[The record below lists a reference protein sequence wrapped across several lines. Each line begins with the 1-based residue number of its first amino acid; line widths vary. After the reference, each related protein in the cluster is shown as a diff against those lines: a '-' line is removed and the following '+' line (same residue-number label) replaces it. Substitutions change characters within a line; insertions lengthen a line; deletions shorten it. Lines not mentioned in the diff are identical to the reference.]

1 MAKVAVMTDATAID
15 YGRTRAAP
23 HVEALLAHVRSLDE
37 AGRHDDAVA
46 ALNAAAAEGH
56 GAAMTV
62 LGERLLVGRNAS
74 FEPQQGLALLT
85 RAMEAGD
92 PDATTLMATLT
103 AAGAWIEPSWPRAF
117 DLLQAAAERGSERA
131 QRQLVLLAGDRAL
144 AEPIKAGAAPAPDA
158 WARLRQSIDIAY
170 WITPPERRAVCEAP
184 RIRLAEGFTTPE
196 VCDWIIDRARGRL
209 KPALMYDGRET
220 HALDT
225 RTCTD
230 FVFDIVEADLV
241 VLLLRARISN
251 LTKLPTACMEPPQ
264 VFHYALGQEIKAHF
278 DHVGGAKSEHD
289 AERIATFLIYLNDAY
304 EGGELNF
311 SRVGFQYK
319 GRKGDAIFF
328 ANVDAEGKADRL
340 SLHAALPITLGE
352 KYMFSQWIQNK
363 PTAGR

>member
-1 MAKVAVMTDATAID
+1 MAKVALMTDTTAID

-23 HVEALLAHVRSLDE
+23 HIEALLAHVRSLDD
-37 AGRHDDAVA
+37 AGRHEDAVA
-46 ALNAAAAEGH
+46 ALRAAVAEDHAAAMNAL
-56 GAAMTV
+56 GA
-62 LGERLLVGRNAS
+62 RLLVGRDAP
-74 FEPQQGLALLT
+74 FEPQDGLALLT

-92 PDATTLMATLT
+92 PDATALMATLN
-103 AAGAWIEPSWPRAF
+103 AAGAWVEPSWPRAF
-117 DLLQAAAERGSERA
+117 DLLQAAAERGSARA
-131 QRQLVLLAGDRAL
+131 QRQLVLLAGDRSL
-144 AEPIKAGAAPAPDA
+144 AEQIKAGAALGADT
-158 WARLRQSIDIAY
+158 WACLRQSIDFAY
-170 WITPPERRAVCEAP
+170 WTTPPERRAVCEAP

-289 AERIATFLIYLNDAY
+289 AERIATFLIYLNDGY
-304 EGGELNF
+304 EGGDLNF

-340 SLHAALPITLGE
+340 SLHAALPITRGE